1 MGKITAHIGTALYKT
16 EVKSAKNT
24 IISDEPEAVG
34 GKDLGFK
41 PKELLASSLAA
52 CTCITLRMYANRKG
66 WNLTDVKVEVT
77 FDDELTE
84 NKYKIKHS
92 IQLIGDLDDN
102 QKARLLSI
110 ADKCP
115 IHKILNN
122 PIEITT
128 ELATYSET
136 DDKV

>member
-1 MGKITAHIGTALYKT
+1 MGKITASIDTELYKT
-16 EVKSAKNT
+16 EIQSETNF
-24 IISDEPEAVG
+24 IISDEPESSG
-34 GKDLGFK
+34 GKDLRFA

-77 FDDELTE
+77 FESDSVK
-84 NKYKIKHS
+84 NKFKIIRN
-92 IQLIGDLDDN
+92 IQLFGDLDTD
-102 QKARLLSI
+102 QKARLVNI

-115 IHKILNN
+115 IHKILTN

-128 ELATYSET
+128 ALN
-136 DDKV
+136 